1 MSWSPPLAS
10 QRSVKKK
17 KTFFGRKKTRNTYRQ
32 RKVSGKNRKNF
43 WGKLLLVKI
52 ALISLTGLCL
62 GLVALYYQLLTSDFF
77 SIKNIGD
84 IEITGTDRL
93 DPALLLQMTGLGP
106 GVSLLALRPARV
118 EQALRA
124 HPWIAEAEL
133 TRRWPNRV
141 HLAIQERKPVALV
154 QVGEIY
160 YADRKGSLFKPLSPG
175 DPHDFPIITG
185 LKRELFV
192 EGQGFPP
199 VIFEKAMALID
210 LLKDTPAPLNLS
222 NISEIHVDQER
233 GFTLY
238 ANGMKSAVHLGLNDL
253 PEKLQKFALVWP
265 TLRQQGPQVEF
276 INLDYPQRVLLSMKE
291 LHGEPVGRAQ

>member
-10 QRSVKKK
+10 QRPAKKK
-17 KTFFGRKKTRNTYRQ
+17 KALFSRKKTRNIYRQ
-32 RKVSGKNRKNF
+32 RTASGKKKKNF

-52 ALISLTGLCL
+52 ALISLIGLCL
-62 GLVALYYQLLTSDFF
+62 GLVVLYYQLLTSDFF

-93 DPALLLQMTGLGP
+93 DPALLLRMTGLGP
-106 GVSLLALRPARV
+106 GVNLLALRPARV
-118 EQALRA
+118 EQALTA

-141 HLAIQERKPVALV
+141 HLSIQERKPVALV

-160 YADRKGSLFKPLSPG
+160 YADRRGSLFKPLSPG

-185 LKRELFV
+185 LQREQFV

-199 VIFEKAMALID
+199 VIFEKVLALID
-210 LLKDTPAPLNLS
+210 LLKETPLPLTLS
-222 NISEIHVDQER
+222 NISEIHVDRER

-238 ANGMKSAVHLGLNDL
+238 ANGMKTAVHLGLADL

-265 TLRQQGPQVEF
+265 ALRQQGSQVEY
-276 INLDYPQRVLLSMKE
+276 INLDYPQRVLLSMKDSG
-291 LHGEPVGRAQ
+291 GEPVGRAQ

>member
-10 QRSVKKK
+10 QRPAKKRK
-17 KTFFGRKKTRNTYRQ
+17 AIFSRKKPRNLYRQ
-32 RKVSGKNRKNF
+32 RTASGKDRKKF
-43 WGKLLLVKI
+43 WGRLLLVKI
-52 ALISLTGLCL
+52 GVVSLMGLCL
-62 GLVALYYQLLTSDFF
+62 GLVVLYYQLLTSDFF

-84 IEITGTDRL
+84 IEITGTNRL
-93 DPALLLQMTGLGP
+93 DPALVLQMTGLRP

-118 EQALRA
+118 EQALTA
-124 HPWIAEAEL
+124 HPWIAAAEL

-141 HLAIQERKPVALV
+141 HLSIQERKPVALV

-160 YADRKGSLFKPLSPG
+160 YADRRGSLFKPLSPG
-175 DPHDFPIITG
+175 DPHDFPVITG
-185 LKRELFV
+185 LQREQFA

-210 LLKDTPAPLNLS
+210 LLKEAPPPLTLA

-253 PEKLQKFALVWP
+253 PEKLQKFASVWP
-265 TLRQQGPQVEF
+265 ALKHQGAQVEF

-291 LHGEPVGRAQ
+291 LSGEPVGRAQ